1 MAALLKAF
9 DVPAGEWQA
18 VLDRIEHHLQPPELP
33 MRGGYTCADGDPVV
47 QEYLER
53 RERDGE
59 IKRRTGQVHPDETYE
74 DYEER
79 MCERA
84 YRQAVDDWLYEDYDE
99 PEGDDEPED
108 EAQKQA
114 RAAEQA
120 AFRAQLKVLV
130 ERATPTGQVAHGA

>member
-1 MAALLKAF
+1 M
-9 DVPAGEWQA
+9 
-18 VLDRIEHHLQPPELP
+18 
-33 MRGGYTCADGDPVV
+33 